1 MYVSACL
8 LQSFKDTVNFN
19 LLNLCMPL
27 SFEKHLFVEV
37 NIN

>member
-1 MYVSACL
+1 MCL
-8 LQSFKDTVNFN
+8 PVFYSFKDTVNFN
-19 LLNLCMPL
+19 LLIIFCMPL